1 MSVSRQ
7 SLGLSLGHRRLR
19 FSFQIND
26 FKDREPPER
35 SHRLAP
41 GDGGGGDVVA
51 SVFRVKLIFVEDR
64 LFRGAARR
72 RRRRVFNRL
81 IFCVKS
87 FFLKRTF
94 RLQRRSEAA
103 GGGYLVKA
111 ASCVNR
117 AFQPFCGSLKL
128 RFIRPQKTDQ
138 RKRRG
143 FPQIV
148 WTIRLERGD
157 YVGPPSKARDFS
169 TSRSAGTSLRFRFET
184 PWARPSPS
192 EASIYGPAPGSA
204 TLLSPN
210 VQESDGLPFSTT
222 RTDAPCPHAA
232 AAAQGDPS

>member
-1 MSVSRQ
+1 MSRQ

-35 SHRLAP
+35 PHRLAP

-72 RRRRVFNRL
+72 QRRRVFNRL

-94 RLQRRSEAA
+94 SLQRHSEVA

-128 RFIRPQKTDQ
+128 RFIRPQKTVQ
-138 RKRRG
+138 G
-143 FPQIV
+143 S
-148 WTIRLERGD
+148 G
-157 YVGPPSKARDFS
+157 GA
-169 TSRSAGTSLRFRFET
+169 SLRSFGRFDWSAETMVGRFEKQEIFQSLVPQGPGRLRLET
-184 PWARPSPS
+184 PWGPPVS
-192 EASIYGPAPGSA
+192 ERGVDIRID
-204 TLLSPN
+204 LRRCKRL
-210 VQESDGLPFSTT
+210 VEESS
-222 RTDAPCPHAA
+222 RI
-232 AAAQGDPS
+232 

>member
-35 SHRLAP
+35 PHRLAP

-51 SVFRVKLIFVEDR
+51 SVFRVKLIFVEDP

-72 RRRRVFNRL
+72 RRRRLFSRL
-81 IFCVKS
+81 VFCVKW
-87 FFLKRTF
+87 FFLKKNFPSTAPPWSGGR
-94 RLQRRSEAA
+94 RLSSEGRFLCQPGFSAIPRIVEAA
-103 GGGYLVKA
+103 LHQA
-111 ASCVNR
+111 AKNR
-117 AFQPFCGSLKL
+117 PE
-128 RFIRPQKTDQ
+128 
-138 RKRRG
+138 KRRG

-169 TSRSAGTSLRFRFET
+169 TSRSAGTSPRFRFET

-192 EASIYGPAPGSA
+192 EASIYGSTSGTASV
-204 TLLSPN
+204 LSQI
-210 VQESDGLPFSTT
+210 VQESGRIPFAAS
-222 RTDAPCPHAA
+222 RIDAPRP
-232 AAAQGDPS
+232 